1 MSQAISPPA
10 TRELR
15 SAYLPS
21 RPHRCRVAAH
31 PTLVDVGRAEAA
43 ATELMTALGL
53 PIETEAM
60 VDTPVRFIRAY
71 LEMLTVPEFEMTTF
85 ANDAGY
91 DELVVV
97 RDIPVRSVCEHHLLP
112 FVGVAHVGYLPGA
125 RILGLSKFART
136 VEFFARRPQTQE
148 RLTSEI
154 ATHLDEQ
161 LAPLGVGV
169 VISAEHTC
177 MTLRGARAPGT
188 CTLTSATRG
197 VLRSDPARRAEFLAH
212 TRLMEESR

>member
-10 TRELR
+10 TREPR

-60 VDTPVRFIRAY
+60 VDTPGRFIRAY

>member
-10 TRELR
+10 TREPR

-60 VDTPVRFIRAY
+60 VDTPGRFIRAY

-136 VEFFARRPQTQE
+136 VEF
-148 RLTSEI
+148 LSLI
-154 ATHLDEQ
+154 H
-161 LAPLGVGV
+161 
-169 VISAEHTC
+169 I
-177 MTLRGARAPGT
+177 
-188 CTLTSATRG
+188 
-197 VLRSDPARRAEFLAH
+197 
-212 TRLMEESR
+212 